1 MVFFSRGGL
10 GVKNYN
16 CTEKTGK
23 VAAVMGVK
31 GDLDIMIIADDG
43 TMIRTDVENIS
54 LYGRTTQGVRVM
66 RLSEG
71 ASVTSIARAAK
82 EEEDS
87 EEETGAET
95 ETAPETEV

>member
-1 MVFFSRGGL
+1 
-10 GVKNYN
+10 
-16 CTEKTGK
+16 
-23 VAAVMGVK
+23 MGVK

-87 EEETGAET
+87 EEGTGAET